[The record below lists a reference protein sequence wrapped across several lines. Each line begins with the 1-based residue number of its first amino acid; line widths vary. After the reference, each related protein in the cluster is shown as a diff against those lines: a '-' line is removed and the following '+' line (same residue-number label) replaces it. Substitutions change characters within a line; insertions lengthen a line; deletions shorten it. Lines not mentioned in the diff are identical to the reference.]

1 MIHKSVKLSRFN
13 QFKLVKS
20 IKSFKLL
27 PHHPFPL
34 FAYLEWILLS
44 ICLLIE
50 FRILNIKPPFIPE
63 REILNP
69 VLVITALLLFGIMG
83 LRLPKNKLLYK
94 LVYTFSG
101 LILMLLANYGLGKG
115 IGSTPTFL
123 LVIVIRSCL
132 VFNLHGRLLVA
143 GLSWIYFI
151 FNLNINRPF
160 NLGNKPQLL
169 NAEIFKDIVFNLQI
183 TAGVLFTFILLFVLL
198 LVNAVISER
207 ESKQKLVLAH
217 EQLRQYVLRI
227 EDQATL
233 QERSRI
239 AREIHD
245 SIGHSLTAQSIQ
257 LENSLLFID
266 SNVEKAKSF
275 LLQGKNMG
283 ANALKEV
290 RFSVSA
296 LRSDPLKGKSLEIAV
311 EDLFQDFQFRL
322 QTQIKP
328 KLDLQINQK
337 LSPEIN
343 LNVYRIIQEALTNI
357 SKHSNAD
364 LVAIEIKIIDN
375 SLYLNI
381 QDNGVGFNPNQ
392 NTTGFGLQ
400 SMRDR
405 AQALGGKFYLNS
417 KPGEG
422 CSIMMF
428 LPLSGLD

>member
-1 MIHKSVKLSRFN
+1 MINKSVQSHRIN
-13 QFKLVKS
+13 QFKS
-20 IKSFKLL
+20 FKSFKLL

-50 FRILNIKPPFIPE
+50 FRILHLKPPFILE

-83 LRLPKNKLLYK
+83 LRLPKNKLLNK
-94 LVYTFSG
+94 FVYTFSG

-115 IGSTPTFL
+115 IGFTPTFL

-151 FNLNINRPF
+151 LNLNINRPL
-160 NLGNKPQLL
+160 NLANKPPIL
-169 NAEIFKDIVFNLQI
+169 NAEILKDIVLNLQV
-183 TAGVLFTFILLFVLL
+183 TAAVLFSFILLFVLL

-207 ESKQKLVLAH
+207 ENKQKLVLAH

-257 LENSLLFID
+257 LENALLFVD
-266 SNVEKAKSF
+266 SNIDKAKSF
-275 LLQGKNMG
+275 LVQGKNMG

-296 LRSDPLKGKSLEIAV
+296 LRSDPLKGKSLEFAIK
-311 EDLFQDFQFRL
+311 DLFQEFQL
-322 QTQIKP
+322 QFKNQP
-328 KLDLQINQK
+328 KFDLQVNQI
-337 LSPEIN
+337 LSPEVKLAI
-343 LNVYRIIQEALTNI
+343 YRIIQEALTNI
-357 SKHSNAD
+357 SKHSDAD
-364 LVAIEIKIIDN
+364 SVIIEIKTIDN

-381 QDNGVGFNPNQ
+381 QDNGVGFNPKQ

-405 AQALGGKFYLNS
+405 ANALGGKFYLNS
-417 KPGEG
+417 KPREG

>member
-1 MIHKSVKLSRFN
+1 MINKSVKLPIIN
-13 QFKLVKS
+13 QLKLF
-20 IKSFKLL
+20 KSFKLL
-27 PHHPFPL
+27 AHHPFPL

-50 FRILNIKPPFIPE
+50 FRILHIRPPFMPE

-69 VLVITALLLFGIMG
+69 ALVITALLLFGIMG
-83 LRLPKNKLLYK
+83 LRLPKNKLINK
-94 LVYTFSG
+94 FVYTSSG

-115 IGSTPTFL
+115 IGFTPIFL

-132 VFNLHGRLLVA
+132 VFDFHGRLLVA

-151 FNLNINRPF
+151 FILNISRPL
-160 NLGNKPQLL
+160 NIVNQPQIL
-169 NAEIFKDIVFNLQI
+169 NSEILKEIVLNLQV
-183 TAGVLFTFILLFVLL
+183 TAAVLFTFVLLFVLL

-207 ESKQKLVLAH
+207 ENKQKLVLAH

-257 LENSLLFID
+257 LENALLFVDSIID
-266 SNVEKAKSF
+266 KAKSF
-275 LLQGKNMG
+275 LVQGKNMG

-290 RFSVSA
+290 RFSVST
-296 LRSDPLKGKSLEIAV
+296 LRSDPLKGKSLEIAIK
-311 EDLFQDFQFRL
+311 DLFQKLQLQFKI
-322 QTQIKP
+322 QP
-328 KLDLQINQK
+328 KFDLQVNQI
-337 LSPEIN
+337 LSPEVN
-343 LNVYRIIQEALTNI
+343 LAIYRIIQEALTNI
-357 SKHSNAD
+357 SKHSDAD
-364 LVAIEIKIIDN
+364 SVIIEIKTIHN
-375 SLYLNI
+375 SLFLNI
-381 QDNGVGFNPNQ
+381 QDNGIGFNPKQ

-405 AQALGGKFYLNS
+405 ANALGGKFYLNS

-428 LPLSGLD
+428 LPSLGLD

>member
-1 MIHKSVKLSRFN
+1 MINKSVKLPRIN
-13 QFKLVKS
+13 QF
-20 IKSFKLL
+20 KSFKLL
-27 PHHPFPL
+27 PHHPFTL

-50 FRILNIKPPFIPE
+50 FRVLHIKPPFIPE
-63 REILNP
+63 REIIHP

-83 LRLPKNKLLYK
+83 LKLPKNKLLNQFI
-94 LVYTFSG
+94 YTFSG

-115 IGSTPTFL
+115 IGFTPTFL

-151 FNLNINRPF
+151 FILNINRPL
-160 NLGNKPQLL
+160 NLANKSQIL
-169 NAEIFKDIVFNLQI
+169 NADILKDIVFNLQI
-183 TAGVLFTFILLFVLL
+183 TAAVLFTFILLFVLL

-207 ESKQKLVLAH
+207 ENKQKLVLAH
-217 EQLRQYVLRI
+217 EQLRQYALRI

-257 LENSLLFID
+257 LENALLYID
-266 SNVEKAKSF
+266 SNIDKAKSF

-283 ANALKEV
+283 TNALKEV
-290 RFSVSA
+290 RFSVST

-311 EDLFQDFQFRL
+311 EDLLKEFQLRL
-322 QTQIKP
+322 EINIEYKF
-328 KLDLQINQK
+328 DLK
-337 LSPEIN
+337 LSQILPTEIK
-343 LNVYRIIQEALTNI
+343 LAVYRIIQEALTNI
-357 SKHSNAD
+357 SKHSDAD
-364 LVAIEIKIIDN
+364 SVIIEIKTIDN
-375 SLYLNI
+375 SLYLNV
-381 QDNGVGFNPNQ
+381 QDNGVGFNPKQ

-405 AQALGGKFYLNS
+405 ANALGGKFYLNS